1 MLGTG
6 HSSTVRRKRAARLQL
21 SPVEEGLH
29 LKDSVLSL
37 DVYGEANLSFVSS
50 AKTTLKTLGARRI
63 IATEETV
70 HIIEAL
76 RKKKLTP

>member
-1 MLGTG
+1 MPGVGLT
-6 HSSTVRRKRAARLQL
+6 SRRARATRLRVN
-21 SPVEEGLH
+21 PVEGGLH
-29 LKDSVLSL
+29 LRDSVLSL

-50 AKTTLKTLGARRI
+50 AKTALKTLGARRI

-70 HIIEAL
+70 HLIEVL

>member
-1 MLGTG
+1 MLGVG
-6 HSSTVRRKRAARLQL
+6 RTVRRSRVPQLQVN
-21 SPVEEGLH
+21 SVEGGLH

-37 DVYGEANLSFVSS
+37 DVYDKASLSFVSS

-70 HIIEAL
+70 HIVEAL

>member
-1 MLGTG
+1 MLGVGRTA
-6 HSSTVRRKRAARLQL
+6 RRLRVPQLQVN
-21 SPVEEGLH
+21 SVEGGLH

-37 DVYGEANLSFVSS
+37 DVYDKASLSFVSS

-70 HIIEAL
+70 HIVEAL